1 MSESGFAFATLYN
14 AAVWFVQI
22 YCEFQLDILFFSES
36 VIKYLENKY
45 DNFDF
50 EESFSWT
57 DFEGIV
63 TSVKDQG
70 HCGSCVAFAVTG
82 SVESCFNLNTG
93 NSAIII
99 WSR

>member
-1 MSESGFAFATLYN
+1 M
-14 AAVWFVQI
+14 
-22 YCEFQLDILFFSES
+22 FFSES
-36 VIKYLENKY
+36 VIKYLEDKY

-82 SVESCFNLNTG
+82 SVESCFNLYTG
-93 NSAIII
+93 NSIYLLKHMALNKNENIKSLLWKIE
-99 WSR
+99 